1 MADDTTLS
9 AGTGDGDTYRSL
21 EDANNKKWAAAAVA
35 YATTVGTPDVLQFV
49 TPSAGLPVA
58 QQGTWTVTGA
68 GGTFPVTGTFWQATQ
83 PVSIASAVPI
93 TDNSGSLTVDNGGT
107 FAVQAA
113 QSGTW
118 TVTGTGGTFPVT
130 DNSGSLTVDA
140 PVGTPVYVRL
150 SDGASAISTLP
161 VSGTFWQAT
170 QPVSLAASVAV
181 TDNSG
186 SLTVDNGGT
195 FAVQAAQSGTWSVRA
210 QDGSGNA
217 LTSKSVGSERAI
229 SVAIV
234 DGSGSQVTSFGGS
247 GGTASNFGS
256 AFPSAGTAIGAK
268 DSAGTNMA
276 ALNLD
281 ASGYLKVNVA
291 AGGAGDGT
299 ILDGVN
305 SSIKASVLGY
315 TNSNP
320 LAVRLTD
327 TGGDYVAAGAGT
339 QYTEDA
345 AAAANP
351 VGSMLMGVRR
361 DTLSASE
368 VSADGDNIA
377 LKATSYG
384 QLHVAMANSVAV
396 TGTFWQATQPVSGTF
411 WQATQPVSIAA
422 SVAVTDN
429 SGSLTV
435 DAPVG
440 TPAFVR
446 LSDGSS
452 AITTLPVSLASG
464 AAAIAKAEDVASADA
479 DVGVPAMA
487 VRKATPANTSGTD
500 GDYEMLQMSAGRL
513 WVDASGKTLT
523 VDGSGVTQPVSAAS
537 LPLPS
542 GAATSAKQPALGTA
556 GSAST
561 DVITVQGIASGTAQP
576 ISGTVAVNTVTTV
589 STVTAVTA
597 ISSALPAGTAL
608 LGKISASNETDA
620 IYSGSTA
627 LTPKFASI
635 AVSSSGDNSIVSAV
649 VGKRI
654 RVLRWRIVANGA
666 VNAKWRDGT
675 SDITGLSYL
684 ITNASTGGGYC
695 PVGHFQTTSN
705 TALQLNL
712 SAAVA
717 VGGELTY
724 CEV

>member
-1 MADDTTLS
+1 VADNTTLN
-9 AGTGDGDTYRSL
+9 AGSGGDTYRSL
-21 EDANNKKWAAAAVA
+21 EDSGNVKWAAAVVS
-35 YATTVGTPDVLQFV
+35 YATSVGTPDVLQVV
-49 TPSAGLPVA
+49 TTSAGLPVA

-107 FAVQAA
+107 FAVQATQA
-113 QSGTW
+113 GTW
-118 TVTGTGGTFPVT
+118 TVTGAGGTFPVT

-140 PVGTPVYVRL
+140 PVATPVYVRL

-256 AFPSAGTAIGAK
+256 AFPSTGTAIGAK
-268 DSAGTNMA
+268 DSAGTNLA

-411 WQATQPVSIAA
+411 WQATQPVSGT
-422 SVAVTDN
+422 VTAN
-429 SGSLTV
+429 AGTGTFTVSGTVTANAGTNLNTSLLALESGGNLATL
-435 DAPVG
+435 AG
-440 TPAFVR
+440 
-446 LSDGSS
+446 
-452 AITTLPVSLASG
+452 AIR
-464 AAAIAKAEDVASADA
+464 AEDAASADA
-479 DVGVPAMA
+479 HTGMVMLA

-500 GDYEMLQMSAGRL
+500 GDYEMPQMSAGRL

-523 VDGSGVTQPVSAAS
+523 VDGSGATQPVSAAS

-597 ISSALPAGTAL
+597 ISSALPAGTNL
-608 LGKISASNETDA
+608 LGKTSASNETDT

-712 SAAVA
+712 SAAVS
-717 VGGELTY
+717 VGGEITY
-724 CEV
+724 VEV